1 LFKKSETPVVA
12 GGKISNVL
20 GPDTSYKGTLKS
32 DGNVRVDGV
41 FEGHIETVGNVIIGP
56 SGKVLADIVASS
68 VQVWGAVRGNI
79 TAQGRLEI
87 LSTGRVWGDIKVT
100 SMLIDEGGM
109 FRGQCL
115 MMAENA
121 EPFAL
126 PTPQVQESAPVAA
139 DAKPL
144 EAVPASDSTAAQPV
158 EGPAPAPDLVGGS
171 RVQAEGADAPKLA
184 EAGASSVEVTPK
196 PVEAIRSAFT
206 PRSRRKAAP
215 PTDDKTT
222 P

>member
-1 LFKKSETPVVA
+1 LFKKSETPVVV

-126 PTPQVQESAPVAA
+126 PTPQAQEPAPGAA
-139 DAKPL
+139 DSKPL
-144 EAVPASDSTAAQPV
+144 EAVPPSDAAVAQPV
-158 EGPAPAPDLVGGS
+158 EGPAPDSAS

-184 EAGASSVEVTPK
+184 EAGASSVEATTK
-196 PVEAIRSAFT
+196 PVEAIRSVLT
-206 PRSRRKAAP
+206 SRSRRKAAP
-215 PTDDKTT
+215 PTDDQAT